1 MAEFEKLVI
10 DGVPGLRA
18 LIGKELP
25 PGPWHPLRFEEIV
38 AFADATDDH
47 QWIHVDRE
55 RIARESPF
63 GTPIAHGYYS
73 VARIAGL
80 FFETL
85 ELAGVGMVVNYG
97 LNRVR
102 FPAPLP
108 VDSAYRLRMRV
119 DEVEEIRGGVQVVFH
134 CVIDVQDQGKPCLV
148 ADAVYRILDPA

>member
-1 MAEFEKLVI
+1 MAEFQKMVV

-25 PGPWHPLRFEEIV
+25 PGPWHELTFPEIV

-63 GTPIAHGYYS
+63 GKPIAHGYYS
-73 VARIAGL
+73 VSRIAGL
-80 FFETL
+80 FFEML

-108 VDSAYRLRMRV
+108 VDTAYRLRLRV
-119 DEVEEIRGGVQVVFH
+119 DEVEDIRGGVQVTFH
-134 CVIDVQDQGKPCLV
+134 CVIDVKDQGKPCLV
-148 ADAVYRILDPA
+148 ADAVYRILD